1 MKGYVRLKDPDE
13 EIFLAEGAGSA
24 PVMGSDT
31 LQYRVWDTDKT
42 IYIPA
47 GRLVTIRLGTGQ
59 RPDGYEPVGQ
69 PLPSNN

>member
-1 MKGYVRLKDPDE
+1 MKGYVRLKDPEE
-13 EIFLAEGAGSA
+13 EIFLGEGAGST

-31 LQYRVWDTDKT
+31 MQYRLWDATGQT
-42 IYIPA
+42 LYIPA

-69 PLPSNN
+69 TLSQ